1 MRRVLLLIGNKNA
14 QRTFFLLRKDSVL
27 YSRSF
32 WENHDHWTEVNAED
46 VACTAESENLLALV
60 LPTSEPPIASQDTRI
75 LTLADTA
82 TLLQRATK
90 VKQIP
95 TTHLAE
101 RDLEIIQDLLHAT

>member
-1 MRRVLLLIGNKNA
+1 MRRVLLLIGTKNA

-32 WENHDHWTEVNAED
+32 WENHDHWVEVNAED
-46 VACTAESENLLALV
+46 AACTTASENLLALV
-60 LPTSEPPIASQDTRI
+60 FPASEPPIAGQDTRI

-82 TLLQRATK
+82 TLLQHATK